1 MNSNI
6 TGQWNVIDAGGTR
19 TLLVSSGQ
27 HQQFNS
33 INPAS
38 VGQEQ
43 AMRVLD
49 EVFAAIAAD
58 GAEDAPTLLASA
70 SLDEYPRQS
79 TVQMIGYSACRAGLR
94 RPLVCVD
101 DVTALLLVG
110 MLSGGPGL
118 APATAVV
125 VGTGSAARAC
135 RPDGLPVT
143 VGSREYLASDEGSA
157 FAIGAAGLRAGVRAT
172 DGRGRSTALVDALS
186 ERSGKSLDRL
196 ARELASTPFPKAKVA
211 ALALIVTECWAAGD
225 EVSTQIVRGAINDL
239 VEAAWVAADKA
250 GVLGTEVVLAGG
262 VLSGCPAFRKALA
275 AKLDRYGL
283 GRSRLVSQT
292 APALSHLLCNE
303 NLPCPTTWWNQVVVR
318 TSGCA

>member
-110 MLSGGPGL
+110 MLSEGPGL

-125 VGTGSAARAC
+125 VGTGSAARAW
-135 RPDGLPVT
+135 PVT
-143 VGSREYLASDEGSA
+143 
-157 FAIGAAGLRAGVRAT
+157 RA
-172 DGRGRSTALVDALS
+172 
-186 ERSGKSLDRL
+186 
-196 ARELASTPFPKAKVA
+196 
-211 ALALIVTECWAAGD
+211 
-225 EVSTQIVRGAINDL
+225 
-239 VEAAWVAADKA
+239 
-250 GVLGTEVVLAGG
+250 
-262 VLSGCPAFRKALA
+262 VLSP
-275 AKLDRYGL
+275 
-283 GRSRLVSQT
+283 
-292 APALSHLLCNE
+292 
-303 NLPCPTTWWNQVVVR
+303 
-318 TSGCA
+318 